1 MTELAPSAAGTDD
14 PGAEISMGNN
24 ARATTSEV
32 VNLVNWNGK
41 ESTSGTNRGLHRN
54 RS

>member
-1 MTELAPSAAGTDD
+1 MAELAPSAAGTYD

-24 ARATTSEV
+24 PRATTSEV
-32 VNLVNWNGK
+32 VNLANWNGQ
-41 ESTSGTNRGLHRN
+41 ESTSGTNRGSHRN